1 VDQLPDNNAARRLP
15 ALHATFTPIHFFSE
29 FAMALPVALQNLS
42 LPVIASP
49 MFIASGPALVAAQC
63 KAGIVGSFPA
73 LNARPAELLGTWLS
87 DLKTELAEF
96 QAANPGAKVGP
107 IAVNQIVH
115 QSNDRLARDVAV
127 CVEHQVPIIISSLR
141 APPKEMLD
149 AIHSYGG
156 IVLHDVVS
164 IRHAQKALEAGVD
177 GLILVASGAGGH
189 AGTLSPFALV
199 GEVRKFFSGPIALSG
214 SIATGDAILAA
225 QAMGADFAYIGSR
238 WLATKESNVTDAY
251 RDAIVESAAADVIY
265 TNLFTGVHGNYLKK
279 SIELAGLNPDAL
291 PEADKSAMNFGSGSA
306 KAWRDIWGAGQG
318 VGLMDDVPT
327 VAEMVQRLHREYDA
341 ARARLAL
348 R

>member
-1 VDQLPDNNAARRLP
+1 
-15 ALHATFTPIHFFSE
+15 
-29 FAMALPVALQNLS
+29 MALPSVLQDLS

-73 LNARPAELLGTWLS
+73 LNARPAAQLDTWLT
-87 DLKTELAEF
+87 DLQRELADY
-96 QAANPGAKVGP
+96 QAAHPDKKVGP

-115 QSNDRLARDVAV
+115 QSNDRLEHDVEV
-127 CVEHQVPIIISSLR
+127 CVKHQVPIIISSLR

-149 AIHSYGG
+149 AVHAYGG

-164 IRHAQKALEAGVD
+164 IRHAEKALEAGVD
-177 GLILVASGAGGH
+177 GLILVAAGAGGH
-189 AGTLSPFALV
+189 AGALSPFALV
-199 GEVRKFFSGPIALSG
+199 GEVRKFFDGPVALSG

-225 QAMGADFAYIGSR
+225 QAMGADFAYVGSR
-238 WLATKESNVTDAY
+238 WLATRESNVTDAY
-251 RDAIVESAAADVIY
+251 REAIVESSAADVVY

-279 SIELAGLNPDAL
+279 SIVAAGLDPDNL
-291 PEADKSAMNFGSGSA
+291 PVSDKSKMSFGSGSA

-327 VAEMVQRLHREYDA
+327 VAEMVERLTQQYLA
-341 ARARLAL
+341 ARERLGLKA
-348 R
+348 

>member
-1 VDQLPDNNAARRLP
+1 MTLP
-15 ALHATFTPIHFFSE
+15 A
-29 FAMALPVALQNLS
+29 VLQNLT

-73 LNARPAELLGTWLS
+73 LNARPKELLDTWLT
-87 DLKTELAEF
+87 DLQKELGDY
-96 QAANPGAKVGP
+96 QARNPGVRVGP

-115 QSNDRLARDVAV
+115 HSNERLEHDVEV
-127 CVEHQVPIIISSLR
+127 CVRHKVPIIISSLR
-141 APPKEMLD
+141 APPVEMLD

-199 GEVRKFFSGPIALSG
+199 GEVRRFFDGPLALSG
-214 SIATGDAILAA
+214 SIATGDAVLAA

-238 WLATKESNVTDAY
+238 FLATQESNVTEDY
-251 RDAIVESAAADVIY
+251 REAIIESSAADVVY

-279 SIELAGLNPDAL
+279 SIVAAGLDPENL
-291 PEADKSAMNFGSGSA
+291 PESDKSKMSFNSGTA

-318 VGLMDDVPT
+318 VGLMHDVPT
-327 VAEMVQRLHREYDA
+327 TSELVERLKTEYNA
-341 ARARLAL
+341 ARARLQL
-348 R
+348 RT